1 MSYCHRHLRLTSLL
15 LYVGSN
21 LPVFSAAAQVEEDS
35 VRLLQEVS
43 IESYA
48 TNRDPI
54 DIPASIGIVR
64 HTDFER
70 FSSASLLPAFNM
82 LPGVRMEERSPGSY
96 RFSIRG
102 SLLRSP
108 FGVRNVKFYWN
119 GLPLTDG
126 GGNTYLNVLDLFA
139 LSKAE
144 VIKGPAGSLYGA
156 GTGGVVL
163 LRSPRV
169 DESGAAIMT
178 QYGSFGTLRYGA
190 AVEAASELMDSR
202 IQFVRQESSGYR
214 DQSAMKRSAFNADM
228 DIRLNPSDL
237 MTLTILYT
245 DLYYQTP
252 GGLTETQY
260 ETDPKQARPSTS
272 AIPGAVEQKAAVY
285 NTTWYSGISF
295 EHQWSNRWTTTLG
308 LVGSNTDFRNPAIRN
323 YEIREEKNAG
333 ARLTNEYHHYGN
345 GWKGKLTFGG
355 EYQRYSSPIKV
366 TNNVNGDPG
375 NQLISDDKITS
386 DLVMGFVQAE
396 ADLPRKI
403 LFTLGASVSY
413 LEYKDQRLA
422 PSPAETNVRK
432 FNPALTP
439 RIALLKKF
447 SPALSVYASAS
458 KGFSPPSVAEVMP
471 STGIYNPN
479 LNPETGWSFEI
490 GVSGTIARTVNVHLA
505 VYDFRLS
512 NTIVLQRDSSG
523 ADYFVNAGN
532 TVQKGIELDANWTK
546 TIASFIQSLS
556 VNVSTTYN
564 HYRFGQYVNDGN
576 DYSGNQV
583 TGVAPFIAAL
593 GLDLKCRTGLY
604 LRVTGNFV
612 DRLPLNDA
620 NTDYASG
627 YLLLGARAG
636 YRVSKRIPIDLYFG
650 ADNVLDQRYSLG
662 NDLNAAGKRYY
673 NAAAPLNFYGGL
685 NARLSF
691 KKSD

>member
-1 MSYCHRHLRLTSLL
+1 MSYCHRLLRLVSLL
-15 LYVGSN
+15 LCVGTN
-21 LPVFSAAAQVEEDS
+21 LSIFPAAAQVEEDS
-35 VRLLQEVS
+35 VQLLQEVS
-43 IESYA
+43 VESYA
-48 TNRDPI
+48 SNRNPI

-64 HTDFER
+64 HTDFDR
-70 FSSASLLPAFNM
+70 FSSASMLPAFNM

-156 GTGGVVL
+156 GTGGAVL

-169 DESGAAIMT
+169 DESGATLTT
-178 QYGSFGTLRYGA
+178 QYGSFGAIRYGA

-202 IQFVRQESSGYR
+202 IQFVRQESDGYR
-214 DQSAMKRSAFNADM
+214 IQSAMKRSAFNADM
-228 DIRLNPSDL
+228 DIQLDQTNL

-245 DLYYQTP
+245 DVYYQTP

-260 ETDPKQARPSTS
+260 ETDPKQARPST
-272 AIPGAVEQKAAVY
+272 ATIPGAVEQKAAVY
-285 NTTWYSGISF
+285 NTTWYSGITF

-323 YEIREEKNAG
+323 YETREEQNAG
-333 ARLTNEYHHYGN
+333 ARLTNEYQHYGT

-355 EYQRYSSPIKV
+355 EYQRYSSPIRV

-386 DLVMGFVQAE
+386 DLAMGFVQGE
-396 ADLPRKI
+396 VDLPRNI
-403 LFTLGASVSY
+403 LFTVGASVSY
-413 LEYKDQRLA
+413 LEYKDQRQV

-432 FNPALTP
+432 FNPVLAP
-439 RIALLKKF
+439 RVALLKKF
-447 SPALSVYASAS
+447 SSALSAYVSAS
-458 KGFSPPSVAEVMP
+458 KGFSPPSVAEVVP
-471 STGIYNPN
+471 STGIYNPS
-479 LNPETGWSFEI
+479 LNPETGWSFET
-490 GVSGTIARTVNVHLA
+490 GVSGTIARTINVHVA
-505 VYDFRLS
+505 IYDFRLT

-523 ADYFVNAGN
+523 ADYFVNAGQ
-532 TVQKGIELDANWTK
+532 TVQRGIELDANWTK
-546 TIASFIQSLS
+546 NFTSFIQSLS
-556 VNVSTTYN
+556 VNVSTAYN
-564 HYRFGQYVNDGN
+564 DYRFGQYVNDGI

-583 TGVAPFIAAL
+583 TGVSPFIVAL
-593 GLDLKCRTGLY
+593 GLDLKSRSGLY
-604 LRVTGNFV
+604 LRITGNFV

-620 NTDYASG
+620 NTDYASD
-627 YLLLGARAG
+627 YVLLGARAG
-636 YRVSKRIPIDLYFG
+636 YRVSNKIPIDLYFG
-650 ADNVLDQRYSLG
+650 IDNILDQRYSLG

-691 KKSD
+691 KTRE